1 MEENNRVVEVLET
14 LRTDNVLKT
23 NSAVTQL
30 NQIDRNKYKQL
41 ILEAFQEVLKE
52 TLANNVFRVEEGIG
66 IEVFNEAIGYIPIVV
81 DVRFKNLDFDLE
93 HESMIYEQK
102 LIAKDEK
109 KAKAKALKAIQ
120 IKRDAETRAKK
131 EEARKLEEAKE
142 AVVLVAKQQFSS
154 LGKRKEKEL
163 CLL

>member
-1 MEENNRVVEVLET
+1 MEENNRIVEVLET
-14 LRTDNVLKT
+14 LRNDKVLKA

-41 ILEAFQEVLKE
+41 ILEAFQDVLEE

-66 IEVFNEAIGYIPIVV
+66 IEVFNETIGYIPIVV

-142 AVVLVAKQQFSS
+142 AKVLVVAK
-154 LGKRKEKEL
+154 
-163 CLL
+163 

>member
-1 MEENNRVVEVLET
+1 MEENNRIVEVLET
-14 LRTDNVLKT
+14 LRNDKVLKA

-41 ILEAFQEVLKE
+41 ILEAFQEVLEE

-66 IEVFNEAIGYIPIVV
+66 IEVFNETIGYIPIVV

-142 AVVLVAKQQFSS
+142 AKVLVVAKEQ
-154 LGKRKEKEL
+154 
-163 CLL
+163 

>member
-1 MEENNRVVEVLET
+1 MEENNRIVEVLET
-14 LRTDNVLKT
+14 LRTDKVLKT
-23 NSAVTQL
+23 NSAVSQL

-41 ILEAFQEVLKE
+41 ILEAFQEVLEE

-142 AVVLVAKQQFSS
+142 AKVLVVAK
-154 LGKRKEKEL
+154 
-163 CLL
+163 